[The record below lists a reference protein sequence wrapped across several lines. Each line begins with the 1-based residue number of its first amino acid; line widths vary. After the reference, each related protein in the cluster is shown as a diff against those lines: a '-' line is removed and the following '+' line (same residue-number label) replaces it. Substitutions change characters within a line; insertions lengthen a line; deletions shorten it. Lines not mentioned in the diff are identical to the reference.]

1 MQKFLDPQFIEIQL
15 LVLKNWLFNEV
26 FVLSSLGQI
35 LFIMLAFMVAYSAR
49 RQSKGLINKLTH
61 WRGADDWIARA
72 GDTLSILT
80 LPLVWVFIQYISSLV
95 ASFAGWRHHILTVT
109 VSLLTAWII
118 IRLTTVLI
126 RDKTWSKIITLG
138 AWIVAALNILNL
150 LDPTVAF
157 LDSMEI
163 GLGDLSISALMIIK
177 SMISL
182 AILLWLA
189 AFSSRLLEQRIKA
202 MPSVTPTMQVLLTKI
217 LKIALVIIAIMAAV
231 SIVGIDLTA
240 FAVFSGAVG
249 VGVGLGLQ
257 KSISNLFTGILILM
271 DKSVKPGDV
280 IEVGETYG
288 TINSLG
294 GRYVS
299 VITRD
304 GIEHLIPN
312 EEMVTQRVANWTR
325 TNSNIR
331 VRLPIGVD
339 YSTDLP
345 KALDLCASA
354 ATRVERVLPNPVPIC
369 LTKNFGDSSID
380 LELRIWIN
388 DPQNGIAN
396 VSSDIYLEIWN
407 SFKEN
412 GIQLPFPQRD
422 IHLKTIPQD
431 SIQNL
436 LRNAAPGTD

>member
-1 MQKFLDPQFIEIQL
+1 MK
-15 LVLKNWLFNEV
+15 
-26 FVLSSLGQI
+26 
-35 LFIMLAFMVAYSAR
+35 
-49 RQSKGLINKLTH
+49 
-61 WRGADDWIARA
+61 
-72 GDTLSILT
+72 
-80 LPLVWVFIQYISSLV
+80 
-95 ASFAGWRHHILTVT
+95 
-109 VSLLTAWII
+109 
-118 IRLTTVLI
+118 
-126 RDKTWSKIITLG
+126 
-138 AWIVAALNILNL
+138 
-150 LDPTVAF
+150 
-157 LDSMEI
+157 I

-189 AFSSRLLEQRIKA
+189 SFSSRLLEQRIKA

-217 LKIALVIIAIMAAV
+217 LKIALVIIAIVAAV

-396 VSSDIYLEIWN
+396 ISSDIYLEIWN

-422 IHLKTIPQD
+422 IHLKSIPQD

-436 LRNAAPGTD
+436 LRNAEPSID

>member
-1 MQKFLDPQFIEIQL
+1 
-15 LVLKNWLFNEV
+15 
-26 FVLSSLGQI
+26 
-35 LFIMLAFMVAYSAR
+35 
-49 RQSKGLINKLTH
+49 
-61 WRGADDWIARA
+61 
-72 GDTLSILT
+72 
-80 LPLVWVFIQYISSLV
+80 
-95 ASFAGWRHHILTVT
+95 
-109 VSLLTAWII
+109 
-118 IRLTTVLI
+118 
-126 RDKTWSKIITLG
+126 
-138 AWIVAALNILNL
+138 
-150 LDPTVAF
+150 
-157 LDSMEI
+157 MEI

-189 AFSSRLLEQRIKA
+189 SFSSRLLEQRIKA

-217 LKIALVIIAIMAAV
+217 LKIALVIIAIVAAV

-436 LRNAAPGTD
+436 LKNAAPGID

>member
-1 MQKFLDPQFIEIQL
+1 MQKLVDPHFIETQL
-15 LVLKNWLFNEV
+15 LFLKSWLFNEV
-26 FVLSSLGQI
+26 LILSSLGQI
-35 LFIMLAFMVAYSAR
+35 VFILIAFMVAYSAR
-49 RQSKGLINKLTH
+49 QQSKGLINKLTH
-61 WRGADDWIARA
+61 WRGADDWIAKA
-72 GDTLSILT
+72 GDTLSVLT
-80 LPLVWVFIQYISSLV
+80 LPLVWLFIQYISSLV

-109 VSLLTAWII
+109 ISLLSAWII

-126 RDKTWSKIITLG
+126 RDKNWSRVITLG
-138 AWIVAALNILNL
+138 AWIIASLNILNL
-150 LDPTVAF
+150 LDPTMAF
-157 LDSMEI
+157 LDSVEI

-189 AFSSRLLEQRIKA
+189 TLSSRLIEQRIKA

-217 LKIALVIIAIMAAV
+217 LKITLVIIAIVAAV

-325 TNSNIR
+325 SHSNIR

-345 KALDLCASA
+345 RAIELCANA
-354 ATRVERVLPNPVPIC
+354 ASRVKRVIANPAPIC
-369 LTKNFGDSSID
+369 LTRSFGESSID
-380 LELRIWIN
+380 LELRFWIN

-396 VSSDIYLEIWN
+396 VSSEIYLEIWN
-407 SFKEN
+407 SFKESA
-412 GIQLPFPQRD
+412 IQLPFPQRD
-422 IHLKTIPQD
+422 IHLKTIPKD
-431 SIQNL
+431 SLQQIL
-436 LRNAAPGTD
+436 K

>member
-1 MQKFLDPQFIEIQL
+1 
-15 LVLKNWLFNEV
+15 
-26 FVLSSLGQI
+26 
-35 LFIMLAFMVAYSAR
+35 
-49 RQSKGLINKLTH
+49 
-61 WRGADDWIARA
+61 
-72 GDTLSILT
+72 
-80 LPLVWVFIQYISSLV
+80 
-95 ASFAGWRHHILTVT
+95 
-109 VSLLTAWII
+109 
-118 IRLTTVLI
+118 
-126 RDKTWSKIITLG
+126 
-138 AWIVAALNILNL
+138 
-150 LDPTVAF
+150 
-157 LDSMEI
+157 MEI

-189 AFSSRLLEQRIKA
+189 SFSSRLLEQRIKA

-436 LRNAAPGTD
+436 LRNAAPGID

>member
-1 MQKFLDPQFIEIQL
+1 M
-15 LVLKNWLFNEV
+15 
-26 FVLSSLGQI
+26 
-35 LFIMLAFMVAYSAR
+35 
-49 RQSKGLINKLTH
+49 
-61 WRGADDWIARA
+61 
-72 GDTLSILT
+72 
-80 LPLVWVFIQYISSLV
+80 
-95 ASFAGWRHHILTVT
+95 
-109 VSLLTAWII
+109 SLLTAWII

-189 AFSSRLLEQRIKA
+189 SFSSRLLEQRIKA

-217 LKIALVIIAIMAAV
+217 LKLALVIIAIMAAV

-431 SIQNL
+431 SIRNL
-436 LRNAAPGTD
+436 LRNAAPDID

>member
-1 MQKFLDPQFIEIQL
+1 
-15 LVLKNWLFNEV
+15 
-26 FVLSSLGQI
+26 
-35 LFIMLAFMVAYSAR
+35 
-49 RQSKGLINKLTH
+49 
-61 WRGADDWIARA
+61 
-72 GDTLSILT
+72 
-80 LPLVWVFIQYISSLV
+80 
-95 ASFAGWRHHILTVT
+95 
-109 VSLLTAWII
+109 
-118 IRLTTVLI
+118 
-126 RDKTWSKIITLG
+126 
-138 AWIVAALNILNL
+138 
-150 LDPTVAF
+150 
-157 LDSMEI
+157 
-163 GLGDLSISALMIIK
+163 
-177 SMISL
+177 
-182 AILLWLA
+182 
-189 AFSSRLLEQRIKA
+189 

-217 LKIALVIIAIMAAV
+217 LKIALVIIAIVAAV

-436 LRNAAPGTD
+436 LRNAEPSID